1 MNTKHFFS
9 IILVIA
15 FLGSL
20 TKTLALSEKRSSL
33 DETELTVSIAS
44 AVQSD
49 AVKADFDGLPNLHPE
64 LCTILKR
71 QFRHLS
77 HGHGYNGSV
86 KGNVIGCGGQEDQ
99 GRELP

>member
-1 MNTKHFFS
+1 MKTKHFFS
-9 IILVIA
+9 IILVIV
-15 FLGSL
+15 FLGSM
-20 TKTLALSEKRSSL
+20 TKSLALNEERNSF
-33 DETELTVSIAS
+33 DETELSVSTTS
-44 AVQSD
+44 AVRSD